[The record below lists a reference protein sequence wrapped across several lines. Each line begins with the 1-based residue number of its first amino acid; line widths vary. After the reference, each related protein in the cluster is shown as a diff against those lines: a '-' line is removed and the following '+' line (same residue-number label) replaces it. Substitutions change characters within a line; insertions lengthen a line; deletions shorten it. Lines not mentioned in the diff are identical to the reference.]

1 MVIKRIS
8 GWTVSRNFETLLNQ
22 INSSKKYSIVS
33 FNPLKMREILNN
45 SVGATS
51 YDRQN
56 RKKFNKLMLKTFMNL
71 PFPLNIKMNSTLFV
85 LWPTDCLES
94 IINIEYKGKNYFY
107 TSLGNTFTYDLTT
120 LGFIKALIDKHTIR
134 KIHFVLSDNN

>member
-56 RKKFNKLMLKTFMNL
+56 RKKIQQIDAQNFHEP
-71 PFPLNIKMNSTLFV
+71 PFPPK
-85 LWPTDCLES
+85 
-94 IINIEYKGKNYFY
+94 YKNEFY
-107 TSLGNTFTYDLTT
+107 TV
-120 LGFIKALIDKHTIR
+120 R
-134 KIHFVLSDNN
+134 FVAH